1 MGLTYLILHQGG
13 YGFDDAMLLMVLFG
27 VPLLDLPK
35 VLKALKALRK

>member
-13 YGFDDAMLLMVLFG
+13 YGFDDTMLLMVLFG